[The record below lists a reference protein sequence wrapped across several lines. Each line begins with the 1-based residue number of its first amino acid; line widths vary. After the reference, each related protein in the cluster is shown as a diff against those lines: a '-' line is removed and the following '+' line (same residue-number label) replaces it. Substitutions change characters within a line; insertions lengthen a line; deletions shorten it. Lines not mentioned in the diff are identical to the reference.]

1 MEFHADSIMQH
12 TNFSFV
18 IPNDFIMEE
27 IWNPRHYDRPTKS
40 LILLHGLTGT
50 DTDWL
55 YGGVAQLMAIQYNVN
70 IFMPTT
76 GNSFYLDKGY
86 PGGNHCE
93 FIAEELPAYIKK
105 TFGIEM
111 KRENSIIGGLS
122 MGGYGALH
130 TALSYPDRFS
140 ACIALS
146 SALVVRDVAKAP
158 DSEVGS
164 VLPQRMREELF
175 GDPSK
180 LMDSDMN
187 HEVLYRKLKEQG
199 KDKEA
204 LMYIDC
210 DTFAVRDLKPL
221 FEGATQGLAY
231 MQKNE
236 GMPYLTHGPS
246 KRLWDDVKGKTYCG
260 IVIDE
265 HSEMWNSGLIAAPVS
280 VMEKVCGL
288 TLRLCDEM
296 LAQGIKSFNVEQFC
310 FALALRHECQQIH
323 TAEPFFCHYW
333 GNKEGW
339 NQVQTEFFVRSYM
352 EQLTVEQE
360 VQLFKAMDFTVVPYY
375 VKSPIWRDR
384 FLRWTDRIAPLKGQR
399 YLDKEKMKN

>member
-1 MEFHADSIMQH
+1 MEFHADTIMQH
-12 TNFSFV
+12 ANFSFV
-18 IPNDFIMEE
+18 LPNDVAMEE
-27 IWNPRHYDRPTKS
+27 VFDLKYYDRDPVN

-130 TALSYPDRFS
+130 TSLSYPDRFS

-199 KDKEA
+199 KDAPFIYMAIGTGDDLLASNRRFRDFLEA
-204 LMYIDC
+204 EGADFCYEEGPGRHTWQFWNEYID
-210 DTFAVRDLKPL
+210 K
-221 FEGATQGLAY
+221 GL
-231 MQKNE
+231 
-236 GMPYLTHGPS
+236 
-246 KRLWDDVKGKTYCG
+246 
-260 IVIDE
+260 
-265 HSEMWNSGLIAAPVS
+265 
-280 VMEKVCGL
+280 EKVLGSGSIL
-288 TLRLCDEM
+288 YR
-296 LAQGIKSFNVEQFC
+296 
-310 FALALRHECQQIH
+310 
-323 TAEPFFCHYW
+323 
-333 GNKEGW
+333 
-339 NQVQTEFFVRSYM
+339 
-352 EQLTVEQE
+352 
-360 VQLFKAMDFTVVPYY
+360 
-375 VKSPIWRDR
+375 
-384 FLRWTDRIAPLKGQR
+384 
-399 YLDKEKMKN
+399 